1 MAKKIKMLEAMAK
14 AAVKLTDM
22 ANRAKKVVEEKKRR
36 AQFAIIASTTEKW
49 TWITDEKE
57 GFVPAK
63 ILKEN
68 PDGSMEVEYGT
79 TRSVKTISK
88 KEVGPPIV
96 RLAEVKNHVEG
107 ASAARATAYSAPP
120 LRIALSAAASA
131 TAVRTTLQ
139 MLFALRSS

>member
-22 ANRAKKVVEEKKRR
+22 ASRAKKVMEEKKRR
-36 AQFAIIASTTEKW
+36 AQFAVIASTSEKW

-57 GFVPAK
+57 GFLPAK
-63 ILKEN
+63 ILKEHA
-68 PDGSMEVEYGT
+68 DGSMDVEFGT
-79 TRSVKTISK
+79 SRSVKTITK

-107 ASAARATAYSAPP
+107 ASVARLPPRPGAPPARCPRCRARASARCPWCSRP
-120 LRIALSAAASA
+120 
-131 TAVRTTLQ
+131 
-139 MLFALRSS
+139 SS